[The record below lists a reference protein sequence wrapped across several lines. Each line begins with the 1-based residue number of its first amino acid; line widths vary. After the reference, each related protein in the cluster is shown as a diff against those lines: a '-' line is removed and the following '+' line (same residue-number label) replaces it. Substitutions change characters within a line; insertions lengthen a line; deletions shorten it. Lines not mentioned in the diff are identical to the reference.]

1 MIQAAGPSS
10 AQAALFAA
18 HDRLLSEAIAWLDS
32 TQGPQTGI
40 GNRYLMAL
48 GARILQLATAVQRL
62 CEAGHAAEA
71 QPTVRTMVSA
81 CVILSYLIDDRDG
94 RAVAYRETYR
104 TERKK
109 RLARL
114 EHEMTKATNAGKK
127 FFVTPEWLAE
137 YKRQDAELTSVED
150 KASATLAKDRII
162 ATRLGPRTDTFT
174 GLNNEWEFIL
184 PDNRFTVG
192 GEWRHGP
199 EIPYRLRAGAGS
211 RGCATTR
218 RREPG
223 WPAFD
228 LKQDA
233 ALKEIDA
240 RIGEALLEFAR
251 QTGRKIGP
259 DRPT

>member
-1 MIQAAGPSS
+1 
-10 AQAALFAA
+10 
-18 HDRLLSEAIAWLDS
+18 
-32 TQGPQTGI
+32 
-40 GNRYLMAL
+40 
-48 GARILQLATAVQRL
+48 
-62 CEAGHAAEA
+62 
-71 QPTVRTMVSA
+71 MVSA

-94 RAVAYRETYR
+94 PAVAYRETYR

-114 EHEMTKATNAGKK
+114 EQEMTKATTAGKK

-174 GLNNEWEFIL
+174 GLNNEWELFERMDAVRWYL
-184 PDNRFTVG
+184 TYYKDFSDEVHVNANVLYTEMVEQLSGKSPVG
-192 GEWRHGP
+192 AKFEDPLYLLG
-199 EIPYRLRAGAGS
+199 
-211 RGCATTR
+211 ATTEMVLNTLEMIDR
-218 RREPG
+218 
-223 WPAFD
+223 AFD